1 MEDQLQLP
9 VLPPPTARVSMGP
22 PGISPPHEAPS
33 STLRAAEAPAGA
45 HSPMPSLVLAAIG
58 VLAGAALLIRA
69 ALGLPDDLWGRL
81 DGGGLGDGKLLA
93 MAALVAAGGSF
104 AIGRGLAR
112 RGRADRTAVLV
123 CLAVVIPLTGFT
135 AGGAATRPGSVADK
149 RLADHSLPYTF
160 SYPGSWSRDP
170 ARDVPQDPDEHW
182 VAAVSR
188 QTNGNV
194 RQGVVVVATN
204 SVSPGAL
211 MSWMLSPAQDGAHV
225 AGRRKRT
232 VGGHEAL
239 TVAYERE
246 PGRGFRSRTGLFVG
260 DTAFVITCVFEEDPE
275 RAQAGCEKVLDSFA
289 FTSEDTAPGA
299 AHSRLN

>member
-22 PGISPPHEAPS
+22 PGISPPQDRS
-33 STLRAAEAPAGA
+33 SSPVQAAAAPAGA
-45 HSPMPSLVLAAIG
+45 RSPMPSLVLAAIG
-58 VLAGAALLIRA
+58 VLAGGALLIRA

-81 DGGGLGDGKLLA
+81 DGGGLADVKLVA
-93 MAALVAAGGSF
+93 MAACVSAGGCL
-104 AIGRGLAR
+104 AVGRGLVR

-123 CLAVVIPLTGFT
+123 CLAVVIPLTGFA

-149 RLADHSLPYTF
+149 RLADPSLPYTF

-170 ARDVPQDPDEHW
+170 AEDVPQDPDERW
-182 VAAVSR
+182 VAAVSK

-194 RQGVVVVATN
+194 RRGVVVVATN

-211 MSWMLSPAQDGAHV
+211 MSWMLNPEQDGAHV

-246 PGRGFRSRTGLFVG
+246 PGRGFSSRTGLFVG
-260 DTAFVITCVFEEDPE
+260 DTAFVVTCVLEEDPE
-275 RAQAGCEKVLDSFA
+275 RAEAGCEKVLASFA
-289 FTSEDTAPGA
+289 FTGEDSAPGA
-299 AHSRLN
+299 APSRLN